1 MKPKLSQRTL
11 DLMRHANDAVGSWDE
26 EIIAELVSSAYVDGA
41 AEMLSRLR
49 GAIASGQRVPD
60 EKE

>member
-11 DLMRHANDAVGSWDE
+11 DLIRHAIDPVGSRDE
-26 EIIAELVSSAYVDGA
+26 QLVEELVSSAYVDGA

-49 GAIASGQRVPD
+49 VVVRGRKKLADG
-60 EKE
+60 EN

>member
-11 DLMRHANDAVGSWDE
+11 DLMRHAIDLVGLRDE
-26 EIIAELVSSAYVDGA
+26 QLVEELVSRAYVDGA

-49 GAIASGQRVPD
+49 RVVTGGKRLAD
-60 EKE
+60 GEE

>member
-11 DLMRHANDAVGSWDE
+11 DLMRHAIDLVGLRDE
-26 EIIAELVSSAYVDGA
+26 QLVEELVSRSYVDGA

-49 GAIASGQRVPD
+49 RVVTGGKRLAD
-60 EKE
+60 GEE